1 MIINAGHVKGPPGP
15 GYENAVIL
23 EGQVAKLEQFLEEV
37 NNDLIAT
44 HEALGQKVSASEKGT
59 FNGVAQLDESGK
71 VPASQLPSFVDDVL
85 EFTNFAA
92 FPTTGESGKIY
103 VALNTNKTYRWSGSV
118 YSVIGGDV
126 ALGETSS
133 TAYPGDKG
141 KANAEAIASLQET
154 VNLATNVL
162 AGTASAIES
171 LNTNKVNSAEKAQPN
186 GIPTLDETG
195 KVPQS
200 QLPALLGSGNINA
213 FGFEVRS
220 DGCLW
225 MVAQDGTTLPE
236 AWIDS
241 SGDLHMRFGDTP

>member
-15 GYENAVIL
+15 GYDNAVIL
-23 EGQVAKLEQFLEEV
+23 EGQVAQLAQFLEEV
-37 NNDLIAT
+37 TTGLISAN
-44 HEALGQKVSASEKGT
+44 EELGRKIPASEKGAA
-59 FNGVAQLDESGK
+59 NGVAQLDDGGK

-85 EFTNFAA
+85 EFANFAA
-92 FPTTGESGKIY
+92 FPTTGETGKVY
-103 VALNTNKTYRWSGSV
+103 VALNTNKTYRWSGSA
-118 YSVIGGDV
+118 YTIIGGDI

-141 KANAEAIASLQET
+141 KENAVALASLQET
-154 VNLATNVL
+154 VTLATGVL
-162 AGTASAIES
+162 SGATSAIEA
-171 LNTNKVNSAEKAQPN
+171 LNTNKVSNAEKAQPN

-200 QLPALLGSGNINA
+200 QLPALLGSGSLNT
-213 FGFEVRS
+213 FGFEVRA

-241 SGDLHMRFGDTP
+241 SGDLHLRFGDTA

>member
-1 MIINAGHVKGPPGP
+1 MIINVGPVKGPPGP

-23 EGQVAKLEQFLEEV
+23 EGQVAQLAQYVEEIGEGLV
-37 NNDLIAT
+37 SAR
-44 HEALGQKVSASEKGT
+44 EELGQKVSASEKGAAS
-59 FNGVAQLDESGK
+59 GVAQLDSSGK

-85 EFTNFAA
+85 EYANFAA
-92 FPTTGESGKIY
+92 FPPVGEAGKIY

-118 YSVIGGDV
+118 YTVIGGDI

-141 KANAEAIASLQET
+141 KENADAIANLQET

-162 AGTASAIES
+162 AGATSVIES
-171 LNTNKVNSAEKAQPN
+171 MNANKVNNAEKAQPN
-186 GIPTLDETG
+186 GIPILDENG

-200 QLPALLGSGNINA
+200 QLPALLGSGNINC

-241 SGDLHMRFGDTP
+241 SGDLHLRFGDAA